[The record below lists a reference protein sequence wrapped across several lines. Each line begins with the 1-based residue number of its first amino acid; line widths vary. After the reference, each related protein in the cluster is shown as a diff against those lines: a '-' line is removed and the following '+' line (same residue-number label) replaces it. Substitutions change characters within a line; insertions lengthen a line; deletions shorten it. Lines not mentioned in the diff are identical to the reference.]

1 MFGVTVFSTV
11 YLAYS
16 DETFGE
22 YVLSIYPK
30 VIPRPKLISQK
41 AGKKYMSAKLGEILV
56 RENLLTPQ
64 QLREALDYQR
74 ENGGR
79 LGFTLVKLGLI
90 TDDMITAVLSRQYG
104 VPSVNLD
111 LFDIDESVIRLI
123 PAEVSKKYSVL
134 PLSRVG
140 ATLTLAMVDPTNVFA
155 MDDIKFMTGLNIE
168 PVVVS
173 EASVHQ
179 AIGKYYDHSREIEL
193 AGVFA
198 DSNYDFSFPTTTNGN
213 GNGYS
218 NGNGVKEKPSI
229 DDQNKLTHDDLV
241 SLDEFEFGAGGDA
254 EALEVIEDKEEI
266 DLAAL
271 SRMSEDAP
279 VVRLVNVLLV
289 DSLRRGASDIHI
301 EPYEKEMRI
310 RFRIDG
316 VLYNVMNP
324 PLKMRDAL
332 ISRVKIMSKL
342 DIAEKRLPQ
351 DGRIKIKVKV
361 DNRGRELDFRVST
374 LPTLFGEKVVLRLLD
389 KEKLMLDMT
398 KLGFEAESLE
408 KFKRN
413 IAKPYGMVLVT
424 GPTGSGKTNT
434 LYSALQ
440 SLNTP
445 ETNIMTA
452 EDPVEFNL
460 QGINQVQM
468 KEQIGLNFAAALR
481 SFLRQDPN
489 IVLVGEIRDFETAEI
504 AIKAALTGHL
514 VLSTLHTNDAP
525 STVSR
530 LMNMGIEPFLVAT
543 SVNIIQAQRL
553 IRRVCKECK
562 SEHPIPVEALL
573 EAGFSPEEAPKI
585 KTYKGR
591 GCQTCNGTGYKG
603 RVGLYEVMEITDTLR
618 ELILIGA
625 SALELRKKAIED
637 GMVTLRGSGLQKLR
651 DGITTMEEVIRET
664 VA

>member
-1 MFGVTVFSTV
+1 
-11 YLAYS
+11 
-16 DETFGE
+16 
-22 YVLSIYPK
+22 
-30 VIPRPKLISQK
+30 
-41 AGKKYMSAKLGEILV
+41 MSAKLGEILV
-56 RENLLTPQ
+56 RENLLNAQ

-74 ENGGR
+74 EHGGR
-79 LGFTLVKLGLI
+79 LGFNLVKLGLVS
-90 TDDMITAVLSRQYG
+90 DDMITAVLSRQYG
-104 VPSVNLD
+104 VPSVNLE
-111 LFDIDESVIRLI
+111 LFDIEESVIRLI
-123 PAEVSKKYSVL
+123 PQDVAQKYSVL

-173 EASVHQ
+173 EASVQ
-179 AIGKYYDHSREIEL
+179 EAIAKYYYQSREIEL
-193 AGVFA
+193 AGVGGEV
-198 DSNYDFSFPTTTNGN
+198 TVEGMNGN
-213 GNGYS
+213 GHGSLAHADMVTLANLEFDMDGAD
-218 NGNGVKEKPSI
+218 GV
-229 DDQNKLTHDDLV
+229 
-241 SLDEFEFGAGGDA
+241 
-254 EALEVIEDKEEI
+254 EVINDEDEI
-266 DLAAL
+266 DLSSLA
-271 SRMSEDAP
+271 RMSEDAP

-316 VLYNVMNP
+316 ILYDVMHP
-324 PLKMRDAL
+324 PMKMRDAL
-332 ISRVKIMSKL
+332 ISRLKIMSKL
-342 DIAEKRLPQ
+342 DISEKRLPQ
-351 DGRIKIKVKV
+351 DGRIKIKLKV
-361 DNRGRELDFRVST
+361 EGRSRELDFRVSS

-398 KLGFEAESLE
+398 KLGFEPESLV
-408 KFKRN
+408 KFQRN
-413 IAKPYGMVLVT
+413 IARPYGMVLVT

-440 SLNTP
+440 ALNTS

-460 QGINQVQM
+460 PGINQVQM
-468 KEQIGLNFAAALR
+468 KEQIGLNFATALR

-525 STVSR
+525 STISR

-543 SVNIIQAQRL
+543 SVNLIQAQRL
-553 IRRVCKECK
+553 IRRVCMDCK
-562 SEHPIPVEALL
+562 TEHPTPPEALV
-573 EAGFSPEEAPKI
+573 EVGFAPEEAKQLKI
-585 KTYKGR
+585 YKGT
-591 GCQTCNGTGYKG
+591 GCQTCNNTGYKG
-603 RVGLYEVMEITDTLR
+603 RVGLYEVMEITDEMR

-625 SALELRKKAIED
+625 SALELRKKAVDD
-637 GMVTLRGSGLQKLR
+637 GMITLRESGLQKIR
-651 DGITTMEEVIRET
+651 NGVTTIEEVVRET